1 MDGCRVSGEGYT
13 NGGKNNSV
21 AFGRDMEP
29 QERCDGG
36 RGRFPANVI
45 TDGSEEVVKM
55 FPTSK
60 DGVAV
65 LRTGKSASSIW
76 GSGNTEK
83 APDMGYGGS
92 GSACRFFYSAK
103 ASGEDRNE
111 GLEGFEERQQDESR
125 KEGNPGGDNPRNRG
139 VHVRANNH
147 PTVKPVD
154 LMCYL
159 CRLITPKGGTVLDPF
174 MGSGS
179 TGKAAQMEG
188 FNFIGIELDPEYMKI
203 AKARI
208 GYADNLFTP
217 KEVKHGE
224 HYLYN

>member
-1 MDGCRVSGEGYT
+1 VGTEEVIENHSRSMDAAISK
-13 NGGKNNSV
+13 GKYGDSC
-21 AFGRDMEP
+21 E
-29 QERCDGG
+29 QETHQTAGQSI
-36 RGRFPANVI
+36 GRFPANLI

-55 FPTSK
+55 FPQT
-60 DGVAV
+60 AV
-65 LRTGKSASSIW
+65 SA
-76 GSGNTEK
+76 GGRSGHT
-83 APDMGYGGS
+83 AAYGGGYKREYYGDDKPGFGDS

-103 ASGEDRNE
+103 ASPQDRNE

-139 VHVRANNH
+139 VHNRSNFH

-188 FNFIGIELDPEYMKI
+188 FNFIGIELDPEYFKI

-208 GYADNLFTP
+208 ENADNLFT
-217 KEVKHGE
+217 
-224 HYLYN
+224 